1 MGLEV
6 EARQRR
12 RELGGLGRL
21 DDANACGHTANLA
34 NTASLLPNV
43 ALISNGARAD
53 TETVAPQFSF
63 PWRLLGELLVAK
75 GVISATELDSA
86 LREQRATGRRLG
98 EVLVSRGALDAQTL
112 TSVLAEQYGI
122 DLPPS
127 TSFVPS
133 GEAPAPWQPL
143 GRLLVAR
150 GVISQPALD
159 EALAS
164 QRSTGRRLGDILV
177 TDHGVSMLD
186 LAAALGEQ
194 HGLAIH
200 SEAPPRRP
208 SRFTDDWLY
217 EISEPTEAPLFRTDS
232 FLEATDF
239 AFEYLAAESPARL
252 EIVRLRGTSR
262 ERVWE
267 YDREASSAVDDLVD
281 VYGFDPNAWR
291 GPPGYYSG

>member
-1 MGLEV
+1 M
-6 EARQRR
+6 
-12 RELGGLGRL
+12 
-21 DDANACGHTANLA
+21 
-34 NTASLLPNV
+34 
-43 ALISNGARAD
+43 IS
-53 TETVAPQFSF
+53 T
-63 PWRLLGELLVAK
+63 
-75 GVISATELDSA
+75 TELESA
-86 LREQRATGRRLG
+86 LQEQRASGRRLG

-122 DLPPS
+122 ELPPS
-127 TSFVPS
+127 TSFTPA
-133 GEAPAPWQPL
+133 GEAAPAPWQPL
-143 GRLLVAR
+143 GRLLVSR

-159 EALAS
+159 EALAA

-177 TDHGVSMLD
+177 SDHGVSMLD

-200 SEAPPRRP
+200 SEAPPRQP

-217 EISEPTEAPLFRTDS
+217 EVGEPTEQPRFRTDS

-239 AFEYLAAESPARL
+239 AFEYLAAESPRRL
-252 EIVRLRGTSR
+252 EIVRLRGASR

-267 YDREASSAVDDLVD
+267 YDHEASSAVDDLVD

-291 GPPGYYSG
+291 GPPGYYGG